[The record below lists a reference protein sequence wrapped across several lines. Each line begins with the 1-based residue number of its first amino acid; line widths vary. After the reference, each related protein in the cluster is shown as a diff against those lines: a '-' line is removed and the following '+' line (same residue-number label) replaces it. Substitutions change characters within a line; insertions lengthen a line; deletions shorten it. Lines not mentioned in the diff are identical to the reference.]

1 MVKNGFDFKV
11 HSMVSGGI
19 IACMSSLTK
28 IIPFCHYTDRVGFP
42 KVGIRKH
49 NIIKLTK
56 IFHGMVHHLI
66 SHRND
71 LKMFKMQVELGTT
84 GE

>member
-1 MVKNGFDFKV
+1 MAKGTNFRF
-11 HSMVSGGI
+11 
-19 IACMSSLTK
+19 
-28 IIPFCHYTDRVGFP
+28 RFP

-56 IFHGMVHHLI
+56 IFHGMINHLI

-84 GE
+84 GELFYFRVLNILTQMEIWLGL